1 MPNEITDISYKIL
14 ENENGQETPALF
26 ISCNINNKA
35 EAEAFVAEVQQA
47 VFSQLLMPCQE
58 AKLLMITIIGGIKAE
73 AFRRLWLP
81 RVEADELFAALIAR
95 LETAVVVHGTPA
107 GEIVGQAS
115 LLA

>member
-1 MPNEITDISYKIL
+1 MPNEIADISYEIL

-26 ISCNINNKA
+26 IACNINNEA
-35 EAEAFVAEVQQA
+35 EAEAFVLEVQQA

-58 AKLLMITIIGGIKAE
+58 AKLLMITIIGGIEAE

-95 LETAVVVHGTPA
+95 LETAVVVRGTPA

>member
-1 MPNEITDISYKIL
+1 MPNEIADISYEIL

-26 ISCNINNKA
+26 IANNEA
-35 EAEAFVAEVQQA
+35 EAGAFVAEVQQA
-47 VFSQLLMPCQE
+47 AFSQLLMPCQE
-58 AKLLMITIIGGIKAE
+58 AKLLMITIIGGIEAE

-81 RVEADELFAALIAR
+81 RVEADELFAALMAR

>member
-1 MPNEITDISYKIL
+1 MPNEIADISYEIL

-26 ISCNINNKA
+26 IACNINN
-35 EAEAFVAEVQQA
+35 EAEAFVPEVQQA

-81 RVEADELFAALIAR
+81 RVEADELFAALMAR
-95 LETAVVVHGTPA
+95 LETAVVAHGTPA